1 MITQHIFKKSD
12 GSLIFSSDGTIPPE
26 FQSEDYIHKVDDTLD
41 MQYDYKWDSA
51 KEEIVKG
58 ELRTVD
64 PAIIEE
70 QAKLAYRG
78 SRRDMYPDIGD
89 QLDDLYKQG
98 AFSTEMAA
106 KIKAVKDK
114 YPKG

>member
-1 MITQHIFKKSD
+1 MINQHIFKKSD
-12 GSLIFSSDGTIPPE
+12 GVLIFSSSGTIPPE

-78 SRRDMYPDIGD
+78 SRKDMYPDIGD

>member
-1 MITQHIFKKSD
+1 MINNHIFRKSD
-12 GSLIFSSDGTIPPE
+12 GSLIFSTDGVIPSE
-26 FQSEDYIHKVDDTLD
+26 LQSEDHIHKVDDTLD
-41 MQYDYKWDSA
+41 MKYDYKWDSV

-58 ELRTVD
+58 ELRTID

-78 SRRDMYPDIGD
+78 SRKDMYPDIGD